1 MPFSPDIK
9 YKVDSFTLYITDDYV
24 KRTIG
29 TCIPRLEN
37 MKTINKV
44 H

>member
-1 MPFSPDIK
+1 MLFSPDVK
-9 YKVDSFTLYITDDYV
+9 YKEDSFTLYMTDDYV

-29 TCIPRLEN
+29 RCIPRLGN
-37 MKTINKV
+37 IKTINKV